1 MSDERL
7 ALVRRVFEEAVKLPT
22 NRRAGFLAR
31 ECAGNP
37 HLLAEVQALL
47 DADQHENSVVDLT
60 FSRLTDLLRRN
71 PEPDPLPFLTC
82 GDYRLVRRLGGGGMG
97 EVFLAERIDNGNR
110 VAIKVLKRE
119 SGFAPDIVRRF
130 EREKELLG
138 RLQHPNIARFYH
150 SGIESERPWFAMD
163 YIDGRPI
170 DSYCKVNNLALR
182 ARLELI
188 GKLCA
193 AIAHAHVK
201 LVVHCDV
208 TPNNILVTKDGEPH
222 LVDFGIAR
230 MLIEAPGAPRLTSG
244 PRPYSVDYASP
255 EQIQSKPLDT
265 KTDSWSLGAIL
276 YMLLAGQAPFVA
288 EGILSDRA
296 IEDKIL
302 KDEPSRPST
311 VARGNGVPSFF
322 ASPSDWKELDKL
334 CLWVLRKEP
343 EKRCGVNELGDDIG
357 RFLRT
362 EPLQAQTAGWRYVA
376 GKFLRR
382 NRARVA
388 AAAAVVVAIAGLIA
402 FFTARLAGERDRAD
416 RERGIATAMNRF
428 LSDDLLEGVDP
439 FQSANAGETFAQV
452 VKGASPRIDMQFK
465 AEPLIAARLHQT
477 LAHAFDQRSDFPQA
491 RQEYEQAD
499 RLFQQA
505 EGPLSEDSVMLRLQR
520 TAMEARSFEGG
531 SLARAKSLLADA
543 ERTMARI
550 AKPRKDL
557 AVWLY
562 TARGAIAISETDA
575 RTAEQNFS
583 AALRTARADTSF
595 DETAREK
602 IKELIAFSYIRL
614 GDGVRAE
621 PLFREVIATLTRTAG
636 PDKPDVL
643 RARIY
648 LAQSLY
654 VQHKYADAIQE
665 ANAIY
670 PNLVQD
676 LGEDHEAVLTLL
688 GARAASEGSLAR
700 WDDAIRDDLA
710 VYRVA
715 VKKHGPDSLY
725 SIGML
730 SDAALSQCRSGQYT
744 EGEANARKAFQE
756 SGKAFGPRAGLTGG
770 VAYALAFCLNKM
782 NKLSEAAEL
791 LQNIDVSATAQ
802 QAGDPSVGADVALL
816 QGEVAAR
823 RGDFVTAKHF
833 ADLAATTID
842 APSAS
847 TADKTE
853 LQTLRDNIAAHAK

>member
-1 MSDERL
+1 
-7 ALVRRVFEEAVKLPT
+7 VKLPAS
-22 NRRAGFLAR
+22 RRAGFLAR

-37 HLLAEVQALL
+37 NLLAEVQALL
-47 DADQHENSVVDLT
+47 DADQLENSVVDLS
-60 FSRLTDLLRRN
+60 FSRLTDLLSHN

-97 EVFLAERIDNGNR
+97 EVFLAERIDNENR
-110 VAIKVLKRE
+110 VAIKVLKGE

-150 SGIESERPWFAMD
+150 SGVESERPWFAMD
-163 YIDGRPI
+163 YVEGQPI
-170 DSYCKVNNLALR
+170 ESYCKAKNLPLR
-182 ARLELI
+182 ARLELM

-193 AIAHAHVK
+193 AVAHAHVK
-201 LVVHCDV
+201 LIVHCDL
-208 TPNNILVTKDGEPH
+208 TPNNVLVTPDGEPH

-230 MLIEAPGAPRLTSG
+230 MLSEAPGAARLTSG
-244 PRPYSVDYASP
+244 SRPYSVDYASP
-255 EQIQSKPLDT
+255 EQIQNKPLDT

-276 YMLLAGQAPFVA
+276 YMLLAGQPPFVA

-302 KDEPSRPST
+302 KDEPSPPSAA
-311 VARGNGVPSFF
+311 ARGHGVPSSF
-322 ASPSDWKELDKL
+322 ASPSDWKELDTL
-334 CLWVLRKEP
+334 CLWALRKEP
-343 EKRCGVNELGDDIG
+343 EYRCGVDQLGDDIG

-362 EPLQAQTAGWRYVA
+362 EPLQARPAGWRYVA

-382 NRARVA
+382 NRAWVA
-388 AAAAVVVAIAGLIA
+388 AATVVVVAIAVLVAFSNRRIA
-402 FFTARLAGERDRAD
+402 LERDRAD

-428 LSDDLLEGVDP
+428 LSDDLLGRADP
-439 FQSANAGETFAQV
+439 FRSANASETFAQV
-452 VKGASPRIDMQFK
+452 VKQASPHIDMQFK

-477 LAHAFDQRSDFPQA
+477 LASAFDNRSDFPQA
-491 RQEYEQAD
+491 RQEYGQAD

-505 EGPLSEDSVMLRLQR
+505 EGPLSQDSVMLRLQR
-520 TAMEARSFEGG
+520 TAMEARSFEGV
-531 SLARAKSLLADA
+531 SLARAKSLLAEA
-543 ERTMARI
+543 ERAMARI
-550 AKPRKDL
+550 AKPKKEL

-562 TARGAIAISETDA
+562 TARGVIAVSETNA
-575 RTAEQNFS
+575 RSAEQNFS
-583 AALRTARADTSF
+583 AAMRTAKADPSF

-614 GDGVRAE
+614 GDGGRAE
-621 PLFREVIATLTRTAG
+621 PLYREVIATLARTVG

-654 VQHKYADAIQE
+654 AQRKYADAIQE

-670 PNLVQD
+670 PNLVKD

-688 GARAASEGSLAR
+688 GTRAASEGSLAR

-710 VYRVA
+710 VYRIA
-715 VKKHGPDSLY
+715 VEKQGPASLY
-725 SIGML
+725 SIAML
-730 SDAALSQCRSGQYT
+730 SDAALSQCRSGHYA

-770 VAYALAFCLNKM
+770 VAYTLAFCLNRM

-802 QAGDPSVGADVALL
+802 QAGDPSVGAEVALL

-823 RGDFVTAKHF
+823 RRDFVTAKLF
-833 ADLAATTID
+833 ADLAATSLD

-853 LQTLRDNIAAHAK
+853 LQTLRANIAAHAK